1 MLAIEFLPGHSRQAG
16 RLGQDFG
23 LTDIG
28 RRSSAGDQ
36 AGDHLDLTTIARQLP
51 DCNCDY
57 DYSGP
62 QPRRE
67 TGAKQSDGPR
77 FQLTLL
83 TRPVT
88 DSLSLSDYLPGWR
101 SFSTCCEICKL
112 PCHYLLASNR
122 NRQRTGLDVNS
133 DWATR
138 MRMRKEE

>member
-16 RLGQDFG
+16 SQSGRPGQDFG

-62 QPRRE
+62 QAGGRQGR
-67 TGAKQSDGPR
+67 GAKQSDGPR

-83 TRPVT
+83 TNPVT
-88 DSLSLSDYLPGWR
+88 DSLSLTIYRAGEASR
-101 SFSTCCEICKL
+101 HAVKSANCHVIIC
-112 PCHYLLASNR
+112 
-122 NRQRTGLDVNS
+122 
-133 DWATR
+133 
-138 MRMRKEE
+138 